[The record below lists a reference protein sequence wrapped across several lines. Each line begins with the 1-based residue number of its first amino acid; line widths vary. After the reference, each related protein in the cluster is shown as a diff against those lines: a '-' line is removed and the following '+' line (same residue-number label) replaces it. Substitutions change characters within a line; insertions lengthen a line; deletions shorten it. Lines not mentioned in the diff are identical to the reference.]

1 MRNETKQ
8 TDRRVIRTK
17 REIFNSL
24 TQLLEQKSIDEITVK
39 EITDLAGINRGTF
52 YLHYVDKYDLLEK
65 SVNEI
70 IYEMRDLGKVILHKV
85 SENEDPEMV
94 KEEVIKSMSDIFDY
108 VKNNHRFIRCLMSEN
123 STYLFHHKFNEILK
137 DHFVEKMQG
146 PSLKVLTV
154 YLVSAASYAYQGLI
168 QTWLESDMS
177 ETPREMGEIGFE
189 IIYRNMYGVMNG
201 NGHGHY

>member
-123 STYLFHHKFNEILK
+123 STYLFHYKFNEILK

-146 PSLKVLTV
+146 PTLKVPTV

>member
-108 VKNNHRFIRCLMSEN
+108 VKNSHRFIRCLMSEN

-146 PSLKVLTV
+146 PTLKVPTV

>member
-65 SVNEI
+65 SVNQI